1 MSIVLSGWKIHVF
14 YIRKKLDSWKE
25 TLKCVIHEGLFHL
38 GRQDPSEIA
47 FYAFSQTTRN
57 RKLAARHTHTHTHIP
72 TYLGLY
78 TIYIDI

>member
-1 MSIVLSGWKIHVF
+1 MEK
-14 YIRKKLDSWKE
+14 

-57 RKLAARHTHTHTHIP
+57 RKLAARHIYIYVCMCMFIP
-72 TYLGLY
+72 TYLVLY
-78 TIYIDI
+78 IIYIDI

>member
-1 MSIVLSGWKIHVF
+1 MEK
-14 YIRKKLDSWKE
+14 

-47 FYAFSQTTRN
+47 FHVFSQTTRN
-57 RKLAARHTHTHTHIP
+57 RKLAARHIYIYIP

-78 TIYIDI
+78 IIYIDI

>member
-1 MSIVLSGWKIHVF
+1 MEK
-14 YIRKKLDSWKE
+14 

-57 RKLAARHTHTHTHIP
+57 RKLAARCICVYVYVYIYT

-78 TIYIDI
+78 IIYIDI

>member
-1 MSIVLSGWKIHVF
+1 MEK
-14 YIRKKLDSWKE
+14 

-47 FYAFSQTTRN
+47 FHAFSQTTRN
-57 RKLAARHTHTHTHIP
+57 RKLAARHTYIRVCIP

-78 TIYIDI
+78 IIYIDI